1 MARIPFIVMFF
12 LTMALGT
19 LSHADIYKYVNENGV
34 TIFTNVP
41 EDNGSKKVISKEI
54 PSPKIP
60 GTRINVRDSDY
71 YNDIIYSKSDK
82 YNIEPSLIKAVITAE
97 SNWKPTAVSTKGA
110 IGLMQLMPSTATDML
125 VNNPYD
131 PEENI
136 EGGTRYLRYLLD
148 RFNGDVTLALAAYNS
163 GPETV
168 RKFGDVPPIAETRQY
183 VKRVLSMYG
192 GKTRYED
199 TSRTNSQ
206 ENIYKVVY
214 DNGTVLYTNTP
225 FAYKQLKPEK
235 F

>member
-1 MARIPFIVMFF
+1 MARILFTVMFC

-19 LSHADIYKYVNENGV
+19 LSHADIYKYVNENGT
-34 TIFTNVP
+34 TIFTNIP
-41 EDNGSKKVISKEI
+41 DGNDAKKIISENTPRPRQTI
-54 PSPKIP
+54 
-60 GTRINVRDSDY
+60 RDTDY

-82 YNIEPSLIKAVITAE
+82 YNLEPSLIKAVITAE

-125 VNNPYD
+125 VNNPYN

-136 EGGTRYLRYLLD
+136 EGGAKYLRYLLD

-168 RKFGDVPPIAETRQY
+168 RKFGNVPPIPETQQY

-192 GKTRYED
+192 GKTRYG
-199 TSRTNSQ
+199 SASASYANSP
-206 ENIYKVVY
+206 ETIYKIVY

-225 FAYKQLKPEK
+225 QPKPAK